1 VTDVQHVAAATEGN
15 HHREAE
21 VTDGNHLVVD
31 ALKMNGV
38 NTMYGVVGIPI
49 TDLARIAQAN
59 GIRYIGFRNEQ
70 AAGHAAAAAG
80 FLTRRPG
87 ICLTVSAPGFLNGMV
102 ALANATT
109 NCFPMIQISGSS
121 DRATID
127 LKQGDYEELDQLAA
141 ARPFAKAA
149 YRVDKPELIGVGV
162 ARAIR
167 TAVSGRPGGVYLDL
181 PAQVLRDTID
191 KPAADESLFKVVA
204 PDPIQ
209 IPSRESITRALDL
222 LKRAERPLIILGK
235 GAAYA
240 QADQQIRT
248 FIEATGSPFLP
259 MSMAK
264 GLLPDDHPQSA
275 AAARSLVLKN
285 ADVVMLIG
293 ARLNWLLGHGQ
304 PPEWS
309 PDCKFVQLDIAAEE
323 MDSSRPIAAPVVGDI
338 KSAVTEM
345 LARTNPGDIKP
356 SKEWRDAVSTNKMQ
370 NVEKMR
376 AELAREP
383 DPMDFFSALRAIR
396 DVLDSRRDAFI
407 VSEGANTLDNGRNIL
422 NMYEPRKRLDT
433 GTWGVMGVGLGYA
446 IAAAVESGSPVV
458 AVEGDSAFGFS
469 GMEIETMCRY
479 GLPIV
484 VIVFNNNGVYRG
496 DEVNHYSS
504 DPAPTVFTSGS
515 RYDKLIGAFG
525 GTGYHAE
532 TTESLTTALRQAL
545 ETRRPALI
553 NCVIDPK
560 AGTESGHLEHLNV

>member
-1 VTDVQHVAAATEGN
+1 
-15 HHREAE
+15 
-21 VTDGNHLVVD
+21 
-31 ALKMNGV
+31 
-38 NTMYGVVGIPI
+38 
-49 TDLARIAQAN
+49 
-59 GIRYIGFRNEQ
+59 
-70 AAGHAAAAAG
+70 
-80 FLTRRPG
+80 
-87 ICLTVSAPGFLNGMV
+87 
-102 ALANATT
+102 
-109 NCFPMIQISGSS
+109 
-121 DRATID
+121 
-127 LKQGDYEELDQLAA
+127 
-141 ARPFAKAA
+141 
-149 YRVDKPELIGVGV
+149 
-162 ARAIR
+162 
-167 TAVSGRPGGVYLDL
+167 VYLDL
-181 PAQVLRDTID
+181 PAQVLRETID
-191 KPAADESLFKVVA
+191 KSAGEGSLFAVA
-204 PDPIQ
+204 TPAPSQ

-222 LKRAERPLIILGK
+222 LRQAERPLIILGK

-240 QADQQIRT
+240 QADEQIRR
-248 FIEATGSPFLP
+248 FIEATGIPFLP

-275 AAARSLVLKN
+275 AAARSLVLGN

-293 ARLNWLLGHGQ
+293 ARLNWLLSHGQ
-304 PPEWS
+304 PPVWS
-309 PDCKFVQLDIAAEE
+309 PDCKIIQLDISAEE
-323 MDSSRPIAAPVVGDI
+323 MDSNRPIAAPVVGDI
-338 KSAVTEM
+338 KSAMTEL
-345 LARTNPGDIKP
+345 LASMNHGDIKP
-356 SKEWRDAVSTNKMQ
+356 SNEWSKAVETKKQQ
-370 NVEKMR
+370 NTERMR

-383 DPMDFFSALRAIR
+383 VPMDFFSSLRAVR
-396 DVLDSRRDAFI
+396 DVLNSRRDAFI

-422 NMYEPRKRLDT
+422 PMYEPRKRLDT

-496 DEVNHYSS
+496 DEVNRYSS
-504 DPAPTVFTSGS
+504 DPAPTVFTPGS

-560 AGTESGHLEHLNV
+560 AGTESGHLEHLN

>member
-1 VTDVQHVAAATEGN
+1 MSDVQRV
-15 HHREAE
+15 AE
-21 VTDGNHLVVD
+21 VTDGNHLVVE
-31 ALKMNGV
+31 ALRMNGV
-38 NTMYGVVGIPI
+38 STMYGVVGIPI
-49 TDLARIAQAN
+49 TDLARIAQAE

-80 FLTRRPG
+80 YLTQRPG

-109 NCFPMIQISGSS
+109 NCFPMILISGSS

-127 LKQGDYEELDQLAA
+127 LKQGDYEELDQLAS

-149 YRVDKPELIGVGV
+149 FRVDKPELIGDGV
-162 ARAIR
+162 ARAVR
-167 TAVSGRPGGVYLDL
+167 TALSGRPGGVYLDL
-181 PAQVLRDTID
+181 PAQVLREKID
-191 KPAADESLFKVVA
+191 KPAGDASLFTVA
-204 PDPIQ
+204 TPALSQ
-209 IPSRESITRALDL
+209 LPSRESITRALDL
-222 LKRAERPLIILGK
+222 LRQAERPLIILGK

-240 QADQQIRT
+240 QADEQIRT
-248 FIEATGSPFLP
+248 FIEATGCPFLP

-275 AAARSLVLKN
+275 AAARSLVLGN

-309 PDCKFVQLDIAAEE
+309 PDCKFIQLDISPEE
-323 MDSSRPIAAPVVGDI
+323 MDSNRPIAAPVVGDI
-338 KSAVTEM
+338 KSAMTEL
-345 LARTNPGDIKP
+345 LARMNPGDIKP
-356 SKEWRDAVSTNKMQ
+356 REAWLESVSAKKMQ
-370 NVEKMR
+370 NAEKMR
-376 AELAREP
+376 TNLAREP
-383 DPMDFFSALRAIR
+383 VPMDFFSSLRAIR
-396 DVLDSRRDAFI
+396 DVLDSHRDAFI

-422 NMYEPRKRLDT
+422 NMYEPRKRLDS

-496 DEVNHYSS
+496 DEVNHYSA

-515 RYDKLIGAFG
+515 RYDKLIEAFG
-525 GTGYHAE
+525 GTGYDAE
-532 TTESLTTALRQAL
+532 TTDSLTTALQEAL

-560 AGTESGHLEHLNV
+560 AGTESGHLEHLNLE